1 MSRTKVTAATYNL
14 GDGPDAKKREDV
26 LALFNEEGVD
36 FLSLQEA
43 GDRIPVLASIAVGN
57 PRIALWVGDGT
68 PGASSVPVMWRQDV
82 WHAFKHETIRLSG
95 RFFAPEGAGPN
106 WVKPK
111 VVNLVWLRHK
121 VTGEVVVLGST
132 HMPASL
138 WARLRAVL
146 GRGIIRRL
154 GKAVDGIELGTCIV
168 IGADWNA
175 KVGARI
181 LRRLDKNTTSAQQ
194 KVGVIATRMK
204 AAIDDLRSRGIRWL
218 SSRTRQG
225 SSDHLAFIAEGSL

>member
-1 MSRTKVTAATYNL
+1 MSRTRVTAATYNL

-26 LALFNEEGVD
+26 LALFDEEGID

-43 GDRIPVLASIAVGN
+43 GDRSKVLASIAIGN
-57 PRIALWVGDGT
+57 PRIALWLGDGS
-68 PGASSVPVMWRQDV
+68 PGASSVPVMWRQDL
-82 WHAFKHETIRLSG
+82 WHAFKRETVALSS

-121 VTGEVVVLGST
+121 ITGEVVVVCST

-138 WARLRAVL
+138 WARLRALL

-154 GKAVDGIELGTCIV
+154 GKAVDGIEVGIRII

-175 KVGARI
+175 KVGAKI
-181 LRRLDKNTTSAQQ
+181 LRRLDKNTISAQQ

-204 AAIDDLRSRGIRWL
+204 AAIDDLRSRGVRWL
-218 SSRTRQG
+218 SSRTRKG